1 MLKVL
6 YYKLDNY
13 IKYDGLNSF
22 LSNLIYIT
30 DLYSLNLNS
39 IWNLLD
45 NTVNEDVVK
54 LPYEKLN
61 NISNLS
67 KLNLESNNYI

>member
-39 IWNLLD
+39 I
-45 NTVNEDVVK
+45 
-54 LPYEKLN
+54 
-61 NISNLS
+61 
-67 KLNLESNNYI
+67 